1 MNLGKLPKEY
11 RKLKENCPD
20 DILLYQVGVF
30 YKIMYED
37 AKKVAGPLAL
47 KLFVT
52 GEAADPVPICGF
64 PKSGLDKICRE
75 IGPGKN
81 SQLPFAIRRNLMT
94 AALKGKFQEIIR
106 CGVEALKKELTCH
119 LAEMI
124 FGRLMVVRITLD
136 I

>member
-64 PKSGLDKICRE
+64 PKSGLDKYVGKLVRAKFSIAICNQTKFNDGSIKRE
-75 IGPGKN
+75 I
-81 SQLPFAIRRNLMT
+81 S
-94 AALKGKFQEIIR
+94 EIIR
-106 CGVEALKKELTCH
+106 CGVEALKKN
-119 LAEMI
+119 
-124 FGRLMVVRITLD
+124 
-136 I
+136 